1 MEASIELSHGDI
13 CKGLSDCLNDLYP
26 GKYCYVC
33 DVFGD
38 ADSGDVVY
46 FCDGQYQRAPY
57 EIGMQNGKRT
67 HSIDTEAAQN
77 VLPRTVYDQEADDDD
92 QYAGMAEAER
102 SEKYVERFPNSVNWK
117 TRPIAERFISKDERS
132 GADASDFAG
141 TGKSFPILKPGD
153 VMAAVRSIGRG
164 VAGGQSATSLKN
176 KIKAIAKRKGWT
188 KQLPKAWQDED
199 TTKESAEVELVGDV
213 IHLKEGAVGQDGT
226 AYLKLIAPGW
236 GSSGYYSKELLK
248 RDGPKIFKAG
258 TKNFWNHQT
267 EAEES
272 ARPEGDLRDL
282 ASTLT
287 EDAHYED
294 PGTAGPGLYAKANVQ
309 PHFKEHVDSLAKH
322 IGMSIRASGIAKP
335 GTAEGRKGNII
346 EELTRGISVDY
357 VTSPGAGGKILQ
369 LFEAA
374 RGARTNTGENEMEK
388 SEIQA
393 LFKESLDAALAPIQ
407 AENKRLRETLEL
419 QAAPKLIAET
429 LNDIR
434 LPDASKRKIL
444 EKFTSPNVLA
454 MLPMKEGKLDKPEL
468 DKLIESEAKREAAFL
483 MELGYGSGIAAVGAR
498 MTEAEL
504 QNAGKDQEKQH
515 AENFAESM
523 EKITNIFVGP
533 KLTKGSEDVREARET
548 ARKAFQEGRAA

>member
-1 MEASIELSHGDI
+1 MTLSKEWTVLAEHLQEASGALSHSDI
-13 CKGLSDCLNDLYP
+13 HSHLSKAL
-26 GKYCYVC
+26 G
-33 DVFGD
+33 
-38 ADSGDVVY
+38 DSGYVHDVNGDDKSGHVVY
-46 FCDGQYQRAPY
+46 SKFGANSMKRAPY
-57 EIGMQNGKRT
+57 KIRTGNGTSKAT
-67 HSIDTEAAQN
+67 IDHDNAEDVT
-77 VLPRTVYDQEADDDD
+77 PRTVFD
-92 QYAGMAEAER
+92 
-102 SEKYVERFPNSVNWK
+102 P
-117 TRPIAERFISKDERS
+117 PITDAKD
-132 GADASDFAG
+132 
-141 TGKSFPILKPGD
+141 
-153 VMAAVRSIGRG
+153 
-164 VAGGQSATSLKN
+164 
-176 KIKAIAKRKGWT
+176 AK
-188 KQLPKAWQDED
+188 
-199 TTKESAEVELVGDV
+199 EVELVGDV
-213 IHLKEGAVGQDGT
+213 INLKEGAVGQDGT

-236 GSSGYYSKELLK
+236 GSSGYYSKEVLK
-248 RDGPKIFKAG
+248 RDGPQIFKAG

-346 EELTRGISVDY
+346 EQLTRGISVDY
-357 VTSPGAGGKILQ
+357 VTTPGAGGKVLQ

-374 RGARTNTGENEMEK
+374 RGARTTTGENDMDK
-388 SEIQA
+388 AEIQA
-393 LFKESLDAALAPIQ
+393 LFKESLDAALAPMK
-407 AENKRLRETLEL
+407 AENQRLRETIEL
-419 QAAPKLIAET
+419 QQAPKLIAET

-444 EKFTSPNVLA
+444 EKLTSPNVLP

-468 DKLIESEAKREAAFL
+468 DKLIETEAKREAAFL

-504 QNAGKDQEKQH
+504 QTAGADQEKQH
-515 AENFAESM
+515 ATNFAESM
-523 EKITNIFVGP
+523 DRITDIFVGP
-533 KLTKGSEDVREARET
+533 KLGKGTVDDVARQARKVAREA
-548 ARKAFQEGRAA
+548 FQKGRAA